1 MDIIF
6 RTDASIEIGSGH
18 VMRCLALADGLKLR
32 GLEIGFIC
40 RDLPGHLGD
49 LIERKGYPV
58 ILLSPPDGVRD
69 VSHGDTRHSH
79 WLGVNWEVDTRQT
92 AAELTK
98 TSVPIKW
105 LIVDHYALDYKW
117 EAYLRSYVKKIMV
130 IDDLADRH
138 HECDLIVDQNLY
150 HNAATRY
157 DGLIPVQCKKMT
169 GPQYAMLRR
178 EFREA
183 RKNLRK
189 RDGSIRGIHVFF
201 GGTDEA
207 NETTKAIQA
216 LVMLQRSD
224 IHVDVV
230 VGENNPH
237 GRDIELL
244 CQAMPNF
251 LFHRQ
256 VDHIAFLM
264 MQADL
269 AIGSGGT
276 TTWERC
282 CLGVPAVVAILGE
295 NQRELTYAVENY
307 GAIINMGD
315 GCNITPKDYF
325 QVISNL
331 KPDHLVKMS
340 ELGMVL
346 VDGEGTLRVA
356 DEIEQKVKY

>member
-1 MDIIF
+1 MDVIF

-18 VMRCLALADGLKLR
+18 VMRCLALANELKLR
-32 GLEIGFIC
+32 GMEIAFVC
-40 RDLPGHLGD
+40 RDLPGRLD
-49 LIERKGYPV
+49 ALIEHNGYPV
-58 ILLSPPDGVRD
+58 ILLNHPDEVRD
-69 VSHGDTRHSH
+69 ASHDDTLHSR
-79 WLGVNWEVDTRQT
+79 WLGVNWAVDARQT
-92 AAELTK
+92 AAELMK

-105 LIVDHYALDYKW
+105 LIVDQYALDYKW

-138 HECDLIVDQNLY
+138 HACDLIVDQNLY
-150 HNAATRY
+150 HNAAIRY
-157 DGLIPVQCKKMT
+157 DGLIPVQCNKMT

-201 GGTDEA
+201 GGTDET
-207 NETTKAIQA
+207 NETAKAIQA

-224 IHVDVV
+224 IHVDIV

-237 GRDIELL
+237 GKDIEML
-244 CQAMPNF
+244 CQTMPNF
-251 LFHRQ
+251 LFHCQ
-256 VDHIAFLM
+256 VDHMASLM

-282 CLGVPAVVAILGE
+282 CLGLPAVVAILGE

-307 GAIINMGD
+307 GAIINLGD
-315 GCNITPKDYF
+315 GGNVSPKDYF
-325 QVISNL
+325 HVISNL
-331 KPDHLVKMS
+331 NPDHLVKMS
-340 ELGMVL
+340 ETGMVL

-356 DEIEQKVKY
+356 DEIE

>member
-1 MDIIF
+1 MDVIF

-18 VMRCLALADGLKLR
+18 VMRCLALADELKCR
-32 GLEIGFIC
+32 DMEIAFIC
-40 RDLPGHLGD
+40 RDLPGHLEA
-49 LIERKGYPV
+49 LIEQKGYPV
-58 ILLSPPDGVRD
+58 ILLSPPDGVLE
-69 VSHGDTRHSH
+69 VSHDDSRHSQ
-79 WLGVNWEVDTRQT
+79 WLGVNWEVDAKQT
-92 AAELTK
+92 AAELMK

-105 LIVDHYALDYKW
+105 LIVDHYALDFKW

-138 HECDLIVDQNLY
+138 HECVLLVDQNLY
-150 HNAATRY
+150 HDAATRY
-157 DGLIPVQCKKMT
+157 DGLIPVQCKQMT

-189 RDGSIRGIHVFF
+189 RDGFIRCIHVFF
-201 GGTDEA
+201 GGTDET
-207 NETTKAIQA
+207 NETAKAIQA

-224 IHVDVV
+224 FHVDVV

-237 GRDIELL
+237 RKDIEML
-244 CQAMPNF
+244 CQTMPNF
-251 LFHRQ
+251 LFHCQ
-256 VDHIAFLM
+256 VDYIASLM

-282 CLGVPAVVAILGE
+282 CLGLPAVVAILGE
-295 NQRELTYAVENY
+295 NQSELTYAVENY
-307 GAIINMGD
+307 GAIINLGD
-315 GCNITPKDYF
+315 GCNVSPEDYF
-325 QVISNL
+325 QAIANL

-356 DEIEQKVKY
+356 DEIERKVRH

>member
-1 MDIIF
+1 MDVIF

-18 VMRCLALADGLKLR
+18 VMRCLALADELKLR
-32 GLEIGFIC
+32 GMEIAFIC
-40 RDLPGHLGD
+40 RDLPGHLKV
-49 LIERKGYPV
+49 LIEQKGYLV
-58 ILLSPPDGVRD
+58 ILLNNPERVRD
-69 VSHGDTRHSH
+69 VSHDDTRHSP
-79 WLGVNWEVDTRQT
+79 WLGVNWEVDARQT
-92 AAELTK
+92 AVVLMK
-98 TSVPIKW
+98 TSAPIKW

-117 EAYLRSYVKKIMV
+117 EAYIRSYVNKIMV

-138 HECDLIVDQNLY
+138 HECDVIVDQNLY

-169 GPQYAMLRR
+169 GPQYAMLRI

-201 GGTDEA
+201 GGSDET
-207 NETTKAIQA
+207 NETAKAIQA
-216 LVMLQRSD
+216 LAMLQRSD

-230 VGENNPH
+230 VGENNPN
-237 GRDIELL
+237 RKDIEIL

-256 VDHIAFLM
+256 VDHMASLM

-282 CLGVPAVVAILGE
+282 CLGLPAVVAILGE

-307 GAIINMGD
+307 GAIINLGD
-315 GCNITPKDYF
+315 GCNVSPEDYF
-325 QVISNL
+325 QIISDL
-331 KPDHLVKMS
+331 KPDHLMKMS
-340 ELGMVL
+340 DLGMVL
-346 VDGEGTLRVA
+346 VDGKGTLRVA
-356 DEIEQKVKY
+356 DEIERKFRH